1 MELNED
7 INDELLAR
15 FFLGAESEDDKI
27 ALEEWINH
35 SLENASLYKDIEKL
49 KQKLQLLEEI
59 EEVDSDAGLKRI
71 RQLIRKRKRSG
82 NVFRILRNVAAALF
96 IPLLL
101 YSTFYSSSSPKK
113 IDYNSLTEVVVPN
126 GVRSKITLPD
136 GSTVWLNS
144 GSKLQYPVNFNEKSR
159 NVKLLGEAFFEV
171 KKNPLCPFKVEMG
184 KISVVVKGTSFS
196 CMAYPEEKI
205 IETTVLTGRV
215 GMVSKGKTENEFE
228 VLTPN
233 AQVTYNKENNTYV
246 KKVVDASRYIAWRN
260 GKLVFNDEPFA
271 QVVRKINN
279 WFNVKIEIQDK
290 ELLDYKYKAT
300 FEDESLYQIL
310 ELLKMTAPIQYRFIK
325 AKVNKDGEVNH
336 DTIIIYKRKKGAA

>member
-7 INDELLAR
+7 FNDELLAR
-15 FFLGAESEDDKI
+15 FFLDTTSAEDKI
-27 ALEEWINH
+27 ALEEWINF
-35 SLENASLYKDIEKL
+35 SPENALLYEDIEKI
-49 KQKLQLLEEI
+49 KKDLQLLEKI
-59 EEVDSDAGLKRI
+59 EEVDSVAGLKRI
-71 RQLIRKRKRSG
+71 KQLIRKRNRPR
-82 NVFRILRNVAAALF
+82 NVFKILRNIAATLF
-96 IPLLL
+96 FPLLI
-101 YSTFYSSSSPKK
+101 YSAFHSFSSPKK
-113 IDYNSLTEVVVPN
+113 IDFSALTEVVVPN

-144 GSKLQYPVNFNEKSR
+144 GSKLQYPVNFDEKTR
-159 NVKLLGEAFFEV
+159 NVKLIGEAFFEV
-171 KKNPLCPFKVEMG
+171 KKNPSWPFKVEMG
-184 KISVVVKGTSFS
+184 KIGVVVKGTSFS

-215 GMVSKGKTENEFE
+215 GMTAKGKTEKEFE
-228 VLTPN
+228 ILMPN
-233 AQVTYNKENNTYV
+233 SQVTYNKDNNTYV

-271 QVVRKINN
+271 QVVRKINY

-300 FEDESLYQIL
+300 FENESLYQIL

-336 DTIIIYKRKKGAA
+336 DTIIIFKRKKGAA

>member
-7 INDELLAR
+7 INDGLLAR

-27 ALEEWINH
+27 VLEEWINH
-35 SLENASLYKDIEKL
+35 SPENASLYKDIEKL
-49 KQKLQLLEEI
+49 KLSLQLLEKI
-59 EEVDSDAGLKRI
+59 EKVDSDAGLERI
-71 RQLIRKRKRSG
+71 RQLIRKRNRPV
-82 NVFRILRNVAAALF
+82 NVFRILRNIAAALF
-96 IPLLL
+96 IPLLV
-101 YSTFYSSSSPKK
+101 YSTFYSLSSSKK
-113 IDYNSLTEVVVPN
+113 VNYSLLTETVVPN

-144 GSKLQYPVNFNEKSR
+144 GSKLQYPSTFNEKAR
-159 NVKLLGEAFFEV
+159 NVKLTGEAFFEV
-171 KKNPLCPFKVEMG
+171 KKNPLWPFKVEMG
-184 KISVVVKGTSFS
+184 KIGVVVKGTSFS
-196 CMAYPEEKI
+196 CMAYPEENI
-205 IETTVLTGRV
+205 IETTVVTGKV
-215 GMVSKGKTENEFE
+215 GMISNGKTEKEFE
-228 VLTPN
+228 VLMPN
-233 AQVTYNKENNTYV
+233 AQVTYNKDNNTYV

-300 FEDESLYQIL
+300 FVNESLYQIL

-325 AKVNKDGEVNH
+325 AKANKDGEVNH
-336 DTIIIYKRKKGAA
+336 DTIIVYKRKKGAA